1 MRTDALSEPI
11 YADAVPAS
19 VRAWVEVDLDAVR
32 HNADKLR
39 ERARLPIVAMV
50 KADGYGTGMLA
61 VARAL
66 GAHFSDEPAP
76 TDPVWAFGVATL
88 EEARVLRDADCS
100 SRVLCTSPLSISDVS
115 AAQELDVRP
124 SLHRVEDIRAWK
136 AAGGGAWH
144 LAIDT
149 GMSRAG
155 VRWDEVASLKQ
166 AVSENPPE
174 GVFTHFHSAEVANGS
189 REQQES
195 RFKSALT
202 ALDGALPSGVLMH
215 TDNSAGIAARTAGSP
230 GHLARPGIGLYGSSV
245 VESLALEQAVHMRA
259 RIIDVR
265 DVHEGESVSYG
276 ATWSARGTRRIATI
290 AAGYADGYRRTL
302 SNSGIAL
309 VRGQRVPVAGTV
321 TMDMTML
328 DVTGIAGCEVGTVVT
343 LIGRDGTACVSTDE
357 VAAMA
362 GLSPYEVLVGLRL
375 RLPRH
380 YRHSGGDFIDDRM
393 FG

>member
-1 MRTDALSEPI
+1 
-11 YADAVPAS
+11 
-19 VRAWVEVDLDAVR
+19 
-32 HNADKLR
+32 
-39 ERARLPIVAMV
+39 
-50 KADGYGTGMLA
+50 
-61 VARAL
+61 
-66 GAHFSDEPAP
+66 
-76 TDPVWAFGVATL
+76 
-88 EEARVLRDADCS
+88 
-100 SRVLCTSPLSISDVS
+100 
-115 AAQELDVRP
+115 
-124 SLHRVEDIRAWK
+124 
-136 AAGGGAWH
+136 
-144 LAIDT
+144 
-149 GMSRAG
+149 
-155 VRWDEVASLKQ
+155 
-166 AVSENPPE
+166 
-174 GVFTHFHSAEVANGS
+174 
-189 REQQES
+189 
-195 RFKSALT
+195 
-202 ALDGALPSGVLMH
+202 
-215 TDNSAGIAARTAGSP
+215 
-230 GHLARPGIGLYGSSV
+230 
-245 VESLALEQAVHMRA
+245 MRA

-276 ATWSARGTRRIATI
+276 ATWSARGTRRIATV